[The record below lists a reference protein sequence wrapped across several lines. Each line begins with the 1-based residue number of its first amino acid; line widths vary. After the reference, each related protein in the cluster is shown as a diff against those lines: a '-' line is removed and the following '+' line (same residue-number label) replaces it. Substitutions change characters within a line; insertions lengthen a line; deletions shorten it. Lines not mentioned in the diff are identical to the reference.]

1 MDLHAPFVSL
11 LFITVL
17 AALVPFVVSR
27 VRIVRLPIVVGEIAA
42 GILIGKSG
50 LNLVQSTPTL
60 DFLAAFGFAFLMFLS
75 GLEVNFTALVTG
87 GGGDTP
93 RPPWQRPVP
102 LALLIFST
110 TILLALGIG
119 FALARDGQTSA
130 QQNYD
135 LGWAHNAALPVIL
148 KLRNDG
154 RLNVAPLPELAAL
167 REEQLAAF
175 VGKSP
180 AEANA
185 LLQGITGDMLEILV
199 RFEAG
204 AAGRYGLRLRAT
216 PDGAEETLLIFD
228 AGRSTLHVDRSKSS
242 RNPDVEQGLVGGP
255 LDLEG
260 APLQLHVFVDHSM
273 LEAYASG
280 LKSLTTRVYP
290 TRPDALGL
298 QIWADRGVQIESMQ
312 VWRLGSACRQQDR

>member
-1 MDLHAPFVSL
+1 LLYSSPNLIHWTYHHPFYSGNLQKYPKTGEVWELPVFLPLGYDQSGVEK
-11 LFITVL
+11 FI
-17 AALVPFVVSR
+17 
-27 VRIVRLPIVVGEIAA
+27 
-42 GILIGKSG
+42 
-50 LNLVQSTPTL
+50 
-60 DFLAAFGFAFLMFLS
+60 
-75 GLEVNFTALVTG
+75 
-87 GGGDTP
+87 
-93 RPPWQRPVP
+93 
-102 LALLIFST
+102 LLINPWYSDNRHPYYCKYVFHWIGT
-110 TILLALGIG
+110 WDRANQRFVPDDEKPQVYDLGEQAIG
-119 FALARDGQTSA
+119 PSGMVGAQGRVIVFTLARDGLTSA

-154 RLNVAPLPELAAL
+154 RLGVAPLPELAAL

-199 RFEAG
+199 QFEAG

-228 AGRSTLHVDRSKSS
+228 AGRSTLQVDRSKSS
-242 RNPDVEQGLVGGP
+242 RDPDVEQGLVGGP

-298 QIWADRGVQIESMQ
+298 QIWADCGVKIESMQ